1 MENAYEGGAEM
12 ETRIIRWFV
21 LLVLL
26 AGMAAS
32 ASLNTSLAQGLN
44 PQKEAPEGATVVEA
58 FSKQHAMCEGLT
70 EWTLEATPDD
80 WINVGAKWV
89 AVDETTAQDNW
100 QHISFV
106 ITVDGQEIADPK
118 SYEHGPMPFS
128 VTCGDE
134 TTTGGAM
141 GLEIYLPPLEVG
153 DHVVTWTYI
162 IEADLNDGWDDYP
175 AGTEAEFA
183 GTVRVTTIALPLTG
197 GPAVPLWVVF
207 ASAGGLALLGG
218 LCLKRRCT

>member
-1 MENAYEGGAEM
+1 M
-12 ETRIIRWFV
+12 ETRIIRLIALLGV
-21 LLVLL
+21 LVLL
-26 AGMAAS
+26 AGMATAAS
-32 ASLNTSLAQGLN
+32 PSTSLAQGLN
-44 PQKEAPEGATVVEA
+44 PEKEAPEGATVIEA

-70 EWTLEATPDD
+70 EWTVEATPDD
-80 WINVGAKWV
+80 WINIGAKWV

-128 VTCGDE
+128 ITCGDE
-134 TTTGGAM
+134 TMTGGAM
-141 GLEIYLPPLEVG
+141 GLDIYLPPLAVG

-175 AGTEAEFA
+175 AGTEAEYA
-183 GTVRVTTIALPLTG
+183 GTVRVTTPTLPVTG

-207 ASAGGLALLGG
+207 ASGGGLALLGG

>member
-1 MENAYEGGAEM
+1 MEM
-12 ETRIIRWFV
+12 RIIRLV
-21 LLVLL
+21 ALLVVLVLL
-26 AGMAAS
+26 AGTATS
-32 ASLNTSLAQGLN
+32 TSLSTSLAQGLN
-44 PQKEAPEGATVVEA
+44 PQKEAPEGTTVVEA

-70 EWTLEATPDD
+70 EWTVEATSDD
-80 WINVGAKWV
+80 WINIGAKWV
-89 AVDETTAQDNW
+89 AVDEATAQDNW

-128 VTCGDE
+128 ITCGDE

-141 GLEIYLPPLEVG
+141 GLEIYVPPLAVG

-175 AGTEAEFA
+175 AGTEAMFT
-183 GTVRVTTIALPLTG
+183 GTVGVATVTLPLTG

-207 ASAGGLALLGG
+207 ALGGGLALLGG
-218 LCLKRRCT
+218 LCLKRRCA

>member
-1 MENAYEGGAEM
+1 MKLRALAVG
-12 ETRIIRWFV
+12 II
-21 LLVLL
+21 
-26 AGMAAS
+26 
-32 ASLNTSLAQGLN
+32 SLAAAMALLTNVALAQDLT
-44 PQKEAPEGATVVEA
+44 PAKETPVGATVVEA

-70 EWTLEATPDD
+70 EWTVEATSDD
-80 WINVGAKWV
+80 WINIGAKWV
-89 AVDETTAQDNW
+89 AVDEATTQDNW

-106 ITVDGQEIADPK
+106 ITVDGEEIADPK

-134 TTTGGAM
+134 TTTGSAM
-141 GLEIYLPPLEVG
+141 GLEIYLPPLAVG

-175 AGTEAEFA
+175 AGTEAMFT
-183 GTVRVTTIALPLTG
+183 GTVRVATATLPLTG

-207 ASAGGLALLGG
+207 ASGGGLALVGG
-218 LCLKRRCT
+218 LCLKRRCA

>member
-1 MENAYEGGAEM
+1 M
-12 ETRIIRWFV
+12 ETKIVRLIALLV
-21 LLVLL
+21 VLVLL
-26 AGMAAS
+26 AGMATS
-32 ASLNTSLAQGLN
+32 ASPSTSLAHGLN

-70 EWTLEATPDD
+70 EWTVEATPDD
-80 WINVGAKWV
+80 WINIGAKWV
-89 AVDETTAQDNW
+89 AVDETTAHDNW

-106 ITVDGQEIADPK
+106 ITVDGQEIVDPK

-128 VTCGDE
+128 ITCGDE
-134 TTTGGAM
+134 TMTGGAM
-141 GLEIYLPPLEVG
+141 GLEIYLPPLAVG

-183 GTVRVTTIALPLTG
+183 GTVRVPTPILPVTG
-197 GPAVPLWVVF
+197 GPTAPLWVVF
-207 ASAGGLALLGG
+207 ASSGGLALMGG
-218 LCLKRRCT
+218 LCLKRRCS

>member
-1 MENAYEGGAEM
+1 M
-12 ETRIIRWFV
+12 ETRIIRLIALLGV
-21 LLVLL
+21 LVLL
-26 AGMAAS
+26 AGMATAAS
-32 ASLNTSLAQGLN
+32 PSTSLAQGLN
-44 PQKEAPEGATVVEA
+44 PEKEAPEGATVIEA

-70 EWTLEATPDD
+70 EWTVEATPDD
-80 WINVGAKWV
+80 WINIGAKWV

-128 VTCGDE
+128 ITCGDE
-134 TTTGGAM
+134 TMTGGAM
-141 GLEIYLPPLEVG
+141 GLDIYLPPLAVG

-175 AGTEAEFA
+175 AGTEAEYA
-183 GTVRVTTIALPLTG
+183 GTVRVTTPTLPVTG

-207 ASAGGLALLGG
+207 ASGGGLTLLGG

>member
-1 MENAYEGGAEM
+1 M
-12 ETRIIRWFV
+12 ETRIIRLIALLGV
-21 LLVLL
+21 LVLL
-26 AGMAAS
+26 AGMATTAS
-32 ASLNTSLAQGLN
+32 PSTSLAQGLN
-44 PQKEAPEGATVVEA
+44 PQKEAPEAATVVEA

-70 EWTLEATPDD
+70 EWTVEATPDD
-80 WINVGAKWV
+80 WINIGAKWV
-89 AVDETTAQDNW
+89 AVDEATAQDNW

-128 VTCGDE
+128 ITCGDE
-134 TTTGGAM
+134 TTTGVAM
-141 GLEIYLPPLEVG
+141 GLDTYLPPLAAG

-175 AGTEAEFA
+175 AGTEAEYA
-183 GTVRVTTIALPLTG
+183 GTVRVATPTLPVTG

-207 ASAGGLALLGG
+207 ASGGGLALLGG

>member
-1 MENAYEGGAEM
+1 MEM
-12 ETRIIRWFV
+12 RIIRLIALLV
-21 LLVLL
+21 VLVLL
-26 AGMAAS
+26 AGVATF
-32 ASLNTSLAQGLN
+32 ASLSTSLAQGLTL
-44 PQKEAPEGATVVEA
+44 QKEAPTGATVVEA

-70 EWTLEATPDD
+70 EWTVEATSDD

-89 AVDETTAQDNW
+89 AVDEATAQDNW

-106 ITVDGQEIADPK
+106 ITVDDQQIADPK

-128 VTCGDE
+128 ITCGDE

-141 GLEIYLPPLEVG
+141 GLEIYLPPLAVG

-175 AGTEAEFA
+175 AGMEAMFT
-183 GTVRVTTIALPLTG
+183 GTVRVTTATLPLTG
-197 GPAVPLWVVF
+197 GPAVPLWAVF
-207 ASAGGLALLGG
+207 ASGGGLALLGG
-218 LCLKRRCT
+218 LCLKRRCA

>member
-1 MENAYEGGAEM
+1 MDM
-12 ETRIIRWFV
+12 KIIRLIA
-21 LLVLL
+21 LLVVLALL
-26 AGMAAS
+26 AGTAVFAS
-32 ASLNTSLAQGLN
+32 PSATLAQSLN
-44 PQKEAPEGATVVEA
+44 PQTEAPEGATVVEA

-70 EWTLEATPDD
+70 EWTVKATTDD

-118 SYEHGPMPFS
+118 SYEHGPVPFS
-128 VTCGDE
+128 ITCGDE
-134 TTTGGAM
+134 TVTGGDM
-141 GLEIYLPPLEVG
+141 GLEIYLPPLAVG

-162 IEADLNDGWDDYP
+162 IEADLNDGYDDYP
-175 AGTEAEFA
+175 AGTEAKFA
-183 GTVRVTTIALPLTG
+183 GTVRVTTTTLPLTG

-207 ASAGGLALLGG
+207 ASGGGLALLGG

>member
-1 MENAYEGGAEM
+1 M
-12 ETRIIRWFV
+12 ETRIIRLIALLGV
-21 LLVLL
+21 LVLL
-26 AGMAAS
+26 TGMATTAS
-32 ASLNTSLAQGLN
+32 PSTSLAQGLS
-44 PQKEAPEGATVVEA
+44 PQKEPPEGATVVEA

-70 EWTLEATPDD
+70 EWTVEATPDD
-80 WINVGAKWV
+80 WINIGAKWV

-128 VTCGDE
+128 ITCGDE

-141 GLEIYLPPLEVG
+141 GLDTYLPPLAAG

-175 AGTEAEFA
+175 AGTEAEYA
-183 GTVRVTTIALPLTG
+183 GTVRVATPALPVTG
-197 GPAVPLWVVF
+197 GPAVPLWVVVF
-207 ASAGGLALLGG
+207 ASGGGLALLGG